1 MFLKT
6 VNFHDSTPLRKCSK
20 HEDPFTIKITYFKC
34 FINVY
39 MTRFCQNNIASI
51 QFFLKIMSRTRK
63 MA

>member
-6 VNFHDSTPLRKCSK
+6 VNFHDSTPLRKYSK
-20 HEDPFTIKITYFKC
+20 HEDPFTIKINS
-34 FINVY
+34 FINVC

-51 QFFLKIMSRTRK
+51 QFFKKIMSRTGK